1 METQDRNF
9 PNGNG
14 NGIIDNNT
22 NNLLRLKSTSIKNS
36 SKQQNIE
43 LSKLKNSQ
51 SSGNDRKFIDFRKF
65 CDIMKYFTINY
76 SFDLKCECK

>member
-1 METQDRNF
+1 MVATQDRNF
-9 PNGNG
+9 PNENG
-14 NGIIDNNT
+14 NGIINNNT
-22 NNLLRLKSTSIKNS
+22 NNLPIKNS

-51 SSGNDRKFIDFRKF
+51 SNGNDLKFIDFRKF
-65 CDIMKYFTINY
+65 CDIMKYFTSNY